1 VNDTSDR
8 PEPRRRRD
16 SAASKRRLLAA
27 AADEFAAR
35 GIAGARVDRIASA
48 AQANKRLIY
57 DYFGDKDG
65 LFDAVM
71 DVNMDKVIEANP
83 MDAND
88 LPGYAGRWFDYSR
101 EHPDEMRLFDW
112 ARLELRLG
120 PIALGKRTQSYR
132 RRLAAIEAA
141 QREGTVSAR
150 LSPEQILMVIESLC
164 VGWLSTT
171 PPFLAAADTHT
182 PERRNPQPLLGNEG
196 ELSRAREVIVD
207 TVRRLITS

>member
-1 VNDTSDR
+1 MNDTSDHPESR
-8 PEPRRRRD
+8 PRRD

-71 DVNMDKVIEANP
+71 DINMDTVIEANP

-141 QREGTVSAR
+141 QREGTVSTR

-171 PPFLAAADTHT
+171 PPFLAAADKHT
-182 PERRNPQPLLGNEG
+182 PEHRNPQPLLGNEG

>member
-1 VNDTSDR
+1 VKATGEGPESR
-8 PEPRRRRD
+8 PRRD
-16 SAASKRRLLAA
+16 SAASKGRLLAA

-48 AQANKRLIY
+48 ARANKRLIY

-65 LFDAVM
+65 LFDAMV
-71 DVNMDKVIEANP
+71 DANMDKVIEANP
-83 MDAND
+83 MDASD

-112 ARLELRLG
+112 ARLERRLG
-120 PIALGKRTQSYR
+120 PIALGKRTQNYR
-132 RRLAAIEAA
+132 RRLAAIDAA

-171 PPFLAAADTHT
+171 PPFLAAADQHT
-182 PERRNPQPLLGNEG
+182 PEHRNPQPLFGNE
-196 ELSRAREVIVD
+196 EALSRAREVIVD
-207 TVRRLITS
+207 TVRQLIAK

>member
-1 VNDTSDR
+1 VNDTGDGPESR
-8 PEPRRRRD
+8 PRRD
-16 SAASKRRLLAA
+16 SAASRRRLLAA

-48 AQANKRLIY
+48 ARANKRLIY

-71 DVNMDKVIEANP
+71 DAHMDKFMEANLI
-83 MDAND
+83 DADD
-88 LPGYAGRWFDYSR
+88 LPGYAGRLFDYSR
-101 EHPDEMRLFDW
+101 EHPDDMRLFDW
-112 ARLELRLG
+112 ARLERRLG
-120 PIALGKRTQSYR
+120 PISLGKRTQSYR

-150 LSPEQILMVIESLC
+150 LSPEQILMVVESLG

-171 PPFLAAADTHT
+171 PPLLAAADKHA

-196 ELSRAREVIVD
+196 VLSRAREVIVD
-207 TVRRLITS
+207 TVRRLIA

>member
-1 VNDTSDR
+1 
-8 PEPRRRRD
+8 
-16 SAASKRRLLAA
+16 
-27 AADEFAAR
+27 
-35 GIAGARVDRIASA
+35 
-48 AQANKRLIY
+48 
-57 DYFGDKDG
+57 
-65 LFDAVM
+65 
-71 DVNMDKVIEANP
+71 

-132 RRLAAIEAA
+132 RRLAAIAAA
-141 QREGTVSAR
+141 QREGTVSTR

-171 PPFLAAADTHT
+171 PHSSPPPTST
-182 PERRNPQPLLGNEG
+182 PRNVAIPSRCLGTKG
-196 ELSRAREVIVD
+196 S
-207 TVRRLITS
+207 

>member
-1 VNDTSDR
+1 MTDTGDR
-8 PEPRRRRD
+8 PESRPRRD

-71 DVNMDKVIEANP
+71 DANMHKVIGANP
-83 MDAND
+83 MDSND
-88 LPGYAGRWFDYSR
+88 LPAYAGRWFDYSR

-112 ARLELRLG
+112 ARLERRLG
-120 PIALGKRTQSYR
+120 PISLGKRTQSYR

-141 QREGTVSAR
+141 QREGTVSTR
-150 LSPEQILMVIESLC
+150 LSPEQILMVIENLS
-164 VGWLSTT
+164 VGWLSTS
-171 PPFLAAADTHT
+171 PPFLAAADKHT
-182 PERRNPQPLLGNEG
+182 PERRNPQPLLGNE
-196 ELSRAREVIVD
+196 EMLSRAREVIVD
-207 TVRRLITS
+207 TVRRLIAD